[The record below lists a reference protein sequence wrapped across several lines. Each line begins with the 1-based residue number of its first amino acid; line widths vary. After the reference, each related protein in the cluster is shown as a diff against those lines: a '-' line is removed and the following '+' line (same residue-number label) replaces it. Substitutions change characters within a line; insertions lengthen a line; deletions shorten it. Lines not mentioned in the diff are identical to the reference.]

1 MKLLV
6 LVVLALA
13 LSACCSAPSVQ
24 PTTRSKPVESME
36 PCVPLRVPETGT
48 GAELA
53 QGLQDASQLYLS
65 ACSDKRSLVDW
76 IQRSDIP
83 AR

>member
-13 LSACCSAPSVQ
+13 LSGCCNNPSVQ